1 MKRLLGYGSCLASTT
16 LLAVVAHPV
25 MAASTVI
32 TGVEIVPTDGGAQI
46 VLATAEGDTPQVF
59 AVNQGNTLRADIVRT
74 QLQLPE
80 GDRFVQ
86 QNPAPGIAEIAIVP
100 LDDNSVRLM
109 VSGNGSVPT
118 SVVGTSA
125 NGGVIIDVATN
136 GSGSAPQ
143 ASTPVPSNIETVPS
157 DEPVLIPVEQPDTV
171 AQAETAEPTEEATP
185 APPQPD
191 VLVPNPQVVIDGVPV
206 DAPAVQTAPPFLPSA
221 VAPPVG
227 DIAVSETVPSFGSVD
242 LGTTER
248 VPRLVLRDAPSR
260 EVLNLLARAA
270 GLNLVFIDAG
280 GGEGEGASA
289 GSGEGPPITLDI
301 ENESVQ
307 DVFNSVL
314 RVTGLQANRVG
325 RTIYVGTSLPN
336 SARNIVM
343 RTLRLNQID
352 APQASNFLVGL
363 GAERA
368 VSREREVQTVSAID
382 VEQGLSETEVETTTE
397 EVVETSRADFQ
408 DSIPIFRGLQVI
420 AEERTNSI
428 TLVGSPELV
437 QLATAQLVRLDLRR
451 RQVAINLKVIDVDL
465 NAIDAFGTSFS
476 FSAGDADLIQAG
488 GVGVINF
495 GAGSRSPATPSAL
508 PNSPPIGPQS
518 PLGNGLFSIV
528 DDFIFQLQ
536 ATVSEGNA
544 KILTDPTLIVQEGQT
559 ASVELTQ
566 DVPTDV
572 ETTIETTDSGTN
584 TSVNVTFEPAGLILQ
599 VDVDRIDDNGFVT
612 LSVAPS
618 ITSPTD
624 TFTINSAGFSNT
636 VFLLN
641 NRQLQSGSVRV
652 RDGQT
657 LVLSGII
664 QETERSSV
672 SKIPILGDIPILGSL
687 FRSTVNDNQ
696 RQELI
701 VLLTPEILDDTD
713 QSAFGY
719 SYTPSDEVQE
729 IIERSR
735 QR

>member
-1 MKRLLGYGSCLASTT
+1 
-16 LLAVVAHPV
+16 